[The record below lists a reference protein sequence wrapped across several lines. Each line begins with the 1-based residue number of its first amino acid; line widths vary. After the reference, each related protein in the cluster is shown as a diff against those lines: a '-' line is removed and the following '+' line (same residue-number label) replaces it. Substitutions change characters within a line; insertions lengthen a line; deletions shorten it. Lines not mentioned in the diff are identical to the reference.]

1 MKTDVRTV
9 ELRVHD
15 LPYGGH
21 RPDGITHRPD
31 GSSRLPITVS

>member
-1 MKTDVRTV
+1 MKTDVPMV

-21 RPDGITHRPD
+21 LSD
-31 GSSRLPITVS
+31 GSSRLPIIVS